1 MFFTVLSTVGWA
13 HWRPPAGGVSD
24 QRQLGRLVQVQYAL
38 HALHSRCQGRKASIG
53 GVKIGQFAME
63 AGQRRAA
70 VPDSFDELDER
81 FFSLGQDDSYY
92 ENLNEL
98 GSGLRDVV
106 LRGLRDIALDQQLFK
121 RARSESVTG
130 MSLLRSVTPATVQGQ
145 FRRLARGE
153 ARLSRYEFSYT
164 GPKPTRSRAEP
175 VTLSFVVSPKSQPP
189 TNIHVLIGRN
199 GVGKT
204 RLLHHMTRALVEDGA
219 DAGIVGSSRVTQ
231 RRS

>member
-13 HWRPPAGGVSD
+13 SGG
-24 QRQLGRLVQVQYAL
+24 RQPGAFLIKDSWDDWFKYNTLYTLYIVDARGER
-38 HALHSRCQGRKASIG
+38 HSIG

-130 MSLLRSVTPATVQGQ
+130 MSLLRWVHQQPCKANSVDWRAARRASPGMNSAT
-145 FRRLARGE
+145 RDP
-153 ARLSRYEFSYT
+153 SRHD
-164 GPKPTRSRAEP
+164 R
-175 VTLSFVVSPKSQPP
+175 
-189 TNIHVLIGRN
+189 GRN
-199 GVGKT
+199 
-204 RLLHHMTRALVEDGA
+204 RLHSPLC
-219 DAGIVGSSRVTQ
+219 
-231 RRS
+231 